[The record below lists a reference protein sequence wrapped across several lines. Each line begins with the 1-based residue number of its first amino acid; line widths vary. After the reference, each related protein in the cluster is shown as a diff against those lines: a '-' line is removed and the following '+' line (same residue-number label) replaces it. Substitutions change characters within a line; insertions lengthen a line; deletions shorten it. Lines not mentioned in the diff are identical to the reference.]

1 MVSGSSPVAVSPGWE
16 IGPSQRYLHESFPR
30 CLDPY
35 PGGPHGARTRFFPQG
50 IGLPHFLTGSA
61 LHNIPHNDVSA
72 AFHFEAAAIHSCSG
86 LWVCSPPR
94 SFPPQR
100 SLPVKLLHR
109 RGRVRWVTQRFR
121 TGPQSD
127 SRGNDPSLVPY
138 TGQPWLLRPRISRS
152 VTSPSSGYASR
163 PNRAIDGGGTL
174 TLQDSRPCWPL
185 LGNLNAAFHR

>member
-1 MVSGSSPVAVSPGWE
+1 MVSGSSPVAVSPGWQ

-100 SLPVKLLHR
+100 SLPVKFLRR

-127 SRGNDPSLVPY
+127 SRGNDPSPIPTLGSRGFYVHAY
-138 TGQPWLLRPRISRS
+138 LGLLPRRAVDMLAVRIEQL
-152 VTSPSSGYASR
+152 TAEGLSPSKTRGPAGRS
-163 PNRAIDGGGTL
+163 
-174 TLQDSRPCWPL
+174 
-185 LGNLNAAFHR
+185 

>member
-1 MVSGSSPVAVSPGWE
+1 MVSGSLQVAVSPCWCK
-16 IGPSQRYLHESFPR
+16 GPSQRYFHESFPR

-61 LHNIPHNDVSA
+61 LHKIPDND
-72 AFHFEAAAIHSCSG
+72 FRPGIDYEAAAIHSCSG
-86 LWVCSPPR
+86 LRVCSPPR

-100 SLPVKLLHR
+100 SLPVQASCR
-109 RGRVRWVTQRFR
+109 RCRVRWVTQRFR

-127 SRGNDPSLVPY
+127 SHGNDPRPFPY

-152 VTSPSSGYASR
+152 VTSPSSG
-163 PNRAIDGGGTL
+163 
-174 TLQDSRPCWPL
+174 
-185 LGNLNAAFHR
+185 